1 MGKKLSSQQLGL
13 PVYITYHSVKISL
26 CLWTCSHVYVNF
38 PALVTVGASLSME
51 IPEDFIYFRVFS
63 CLLQLDSG
71 ISFSQTKPLENIKG
85 LPSTLDFH

>member
-1 MGKKLSSQQLGL
+1 
-13 PVYITYHSVKISL
+13 
-26 CLWTCSHVYVNF
+26 
-38 PALVTVGASLSME
+38 ME